1 MQGELGP
8 GGKGDRNSFGG
19 AKEEGEGIEEHVSV
33 FEFGVSN
40 RATVEVD
47 RLSFRC

>member
-1 MQGELGP
+1 MFRERQINARR
-8 GGKGDRNSFGG
+8 DRNRFGG
-19 AKEEGEGIEEHVSV
+19 AKEGEGIEEHVSA

-47 RLSFRC
+47 R

>member
-8 GGKGDRNSFGG
+8 ENKGDINRFGG
-19 AKEEGEGIEEHVSV
+19 AKEEGIEEHVSA

-47 RLSFRC
+47 R